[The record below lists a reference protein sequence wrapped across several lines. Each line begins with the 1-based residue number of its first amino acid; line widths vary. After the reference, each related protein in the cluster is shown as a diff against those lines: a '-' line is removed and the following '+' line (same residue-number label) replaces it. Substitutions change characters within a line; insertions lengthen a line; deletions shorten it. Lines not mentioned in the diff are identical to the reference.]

1 MRHTSASPELVIAAS
16 IPYHGKYKLHS
27 SYKKEL
33 VRISSVEEHRSEAPD
48 SVACYIITVSDTR
61 TIDTDTGG
69 PLIQSLLEA
78 AGYTVTG
85 RTIVKDDYEDIREL
99 VYKSSVHS
107 GIEAVL
113 LTGGTGISPRD
124 TTYEAVASL
133 LDKSLPGFGEIFR
146 LLSFTEDIGS
156 AAMLS
161 RAIAGTIGSTAVF
174 SMPGSTGAIKLA
186 MERLILPE
194 LRHVMREIY
203 KRS

>member
-1 MRHTSASPELVIAAS
+1 MK
-16 IPYHGKYKLHS
+16 G
-27 SYKKEL
+27 L
-33 VRISSVEEHRSEAPD
+33 VRLSSVEEHRREAPQ

-61 TIDTDTGG
+61 TPETDAGG
-69 PLIQSLLEA
+69 ALVRSMLEE
-78 AGYTVTG
+78 AGYEVAG
-85 RTIVKDDYEDIREL
+85 SAIVKDDYEAIREL
-99 VYKSSVHS
+99 VYKNAVHS

-133 LDKSLPGFGEIFR
+133 LDKTLPGFGEIFR

-156 AAMLS
+156 AAILS

-174 SMPGSTGAIKLA
+174 SMPGSTGAVKLA
-186 MERLILPE
+186 MERLIIPE

>member
-1 MRHTSASPELVIAAS
+1 M
-16 IPYHGKYKLHS
+16 
-27 SYKKEL
+27 KKEL
-33 VRISSVEEHRSEAPD
+33 VRLSSVDEHRREAPQ
-48 SVACYIITVSDTR
+48 SVTCYVITVSDTR
-61 TIDTDTGG
+61 TPETDTGG
-69 PLIQSLLEA
+69 ALIRTMLEES
-78 AGYTVTG
+78 GYVVIG
-85 RTIVKDDYEDIREL
+85 STIVKDDYEDIREL

-133 LDKSLPGFGEIFR
+133 LDKTLPGFGEIFR

-156 AAMLS
+156 AAILS

-186 MERLILPE
+186 MERLIVPE